1 MNGEKNYENYIS
13 HHFNPLSMGEEIPEN
28 IGSIGFAVGLIL
40 GGGLWTTIW
49 TVGGAS
55 LEIDLTFVFT
65 QGVAVGILI
74 GTISSLVLIKG
85 WFGEKNWRVV
95 PFAMGWGTSVGISV
109 GLLSGWSMDI
119 SYLDTFSLGAS
130 AGLISGI
137 VIGALLWTYVRKE
150 E

>member
-1 MNGEKNYENYIS
+1 
-13 HHFNPLSMGEEIPEN
+13 MGEEIPEN

-40 GGGLWTTIW
+40 GGGLWATIW
-49 TVGGAS
+49 TIGGAS
-55 LEIDLTFVFT
+55 LEIDITFVLG
-65 QGVAVGILI
+65 QGLAMGIII
-74 GTISSLVLIKG
+74 GTISALGLIKG
-85 WFGEKNWRVV
+85 WFGEKKWLVV